1 MSEWA
6 EWVEILW
13 VFTKFFF
20 KQILKV
26 SAFYLEKQKSF
37 ILKKYSFMPLSI
49 SKQKSF
55 VYWPNF
61 QCKVLGEVIYF
72 CDRNSF
78 QNMIVVN
85 NSEINY
91 FSGVLISRTWVV
103 KKTRSSVVDFL
114 AKWLLHFSKCA
125 GESFNFLNYFFTKK
139 ARSFWLFTK
148 SCSLTVVKKATCSSI

>member
-1 MSEWA
+1 MRH
-6 EWVEILW
+6 
-13 VFTKFFF
+13 
-20 KQILKV
+20 
-26 SAFYLEKQKSF
+26 
-37 ILKKYSFMPLSI
+37 LKKFVKPMEIKLR
-49 SKQKSF
+49 SKMSH
-55 VYWPNF
+55 WPEIPSRY
-61 QCKVLGEVIYF
+61 VLGEVIYF

-139 ARSFWLFTK
+139 AQSFWLFTK
-148 SCSLTVVKKATCSSI
+148 SCSSTDVHLFRYIFDVGNIRFKYSCNKITKTRIQISRQN